1 MARITFREWLR
12 EEEIKDS
19 NNKYLKELKIIEK
32 EIKKIQN
39 HNDNLI
45 KFDMF
50 LSEAVIE
57 PEKIK
62 IITFDEEKLNK
73 LFQKFKIIF
82 HFGNYKL
89 NGRYDKKSDIIDIFY
104 SEEDELEEIE
114 AMVGHEMVHKI
125 QHKHSNKYFEQ
136 SEKIIN
142 QINTNEKK
150 LIELFNTNTKES
162 MRELNILRQTNLKIY
177 NDYLYN
183 TVYEKMAYAYQE
195 VKMNTSGKIRDIII
209 KLERMGFVVDNKLRK
224 YIEMYWLIKDK
235 I

>member
-1 MARITFREWLR
+1 MTKLGTFREWL
-12 EEEIKDS
+12 E
-19 NNKYLKELKIIEK
+19 NNKINDTYFKELKIIEE
-32 EIKKIQN
+32 EIEQIQA

-45 KFDMF
+45 KFNIF
-50 LSEAVIE
+50 VCEAVIE

-62 IITFDEEKLNK
+62 INTLDEETLNK
-73 LFQKFKIIF
+73 EFKKYNIIF
-82 HFGNYKL
+82 HNSNQKL
-89 NGRYDKKSDIIDIFY
+89 SGHYDKKEDEIHIFY
-104 SEEDELEEIE
+104 SNKDTFNQIE

-142 QINTNEKK
+142 QINSNEKK

-162 MRELNILRQTNLKIY
+162 MQEWNKLRVKNIKIY

-195 VKMNTSGKIRDIII
+195 VKSNTSGKISDIID
-209 KLERMGFVVDNKLRK
+209 KLQRSGFIVDNKLKK
-224 YIEMYWLIKDK
+224 YIGMYWLIRDK

>member
-1 MARITFREWLR
+1 MNEEFR
-12 EEEIKDS
+12 
-19 NNKYLKELKIIEK
+19 KYLKESEIKNSNEKFYEELKITEMEIERMHA
-32 EIKKIQN
+32 

-45 KFDMF
+45 KINMF
-50 LSEAVIE
+50 LCEAAIE

-62 IITFDEEKLNK
+62 INTHDEVTLNK
-73 LFQKFKIIF
+73 EFQKHNIIF
-82 HFGNYKL
+82 HFTNTSLSGY
-89 NGRYDKKSDIIDIFY
+89 YDKKEDEIHIFY
-104 SEEDELEEIE
+104 SDKNNYTEIE

-142 QINTNEKK
+142 KINSNEKK

-162 MRELNILRQTNLKIY
+162 MKEWNELRLQNIKIY

-195 VKMNTSGKIRDIII
+195 VKSNTSGKITDIID
-209 KLERMGFVVDNKLRK
+209 KLKRNGFNVDNKLKK
-224 YIEMYWLIKDK
+224 YIGMYWLIKDK

>member
-1 MARITFREWLR
+1 MVRITFREWLR

-19 NNKYLKELKIIEK
+19 NNKYYEELKLIEN
-32 EIKKIQN
+32 ELEKIQS

-45 KFDMF
+45 KFNMF

-62 IITFDEEKLNK
+62 INTLNDGKLNK
-73 LFQKFKIIF
+73 QYQKFNIIF
-82 HFGNYKL
+82 HFGDYKL
-89 NGRYDKKSDIIDIFY
+89 KGRYDKKSDIIDIFY
-104 SEEDELEEIE
+104 SDADTLEEIE
-114 AMVGHEMVHKI
+114 AMIGHEMVHKI

-142 QINTNEKK
+142 QINSNEKK
-150 LIELFNTNTKES
+150 LIELFSINTKES
-162 MRELNILRQTNLKIY
+162 MREWNILRQKNLKIY

-183 TVYEKMAYAYQE
+183 TVYEKMSYAYQE
-195 VKMNTSGKIRDIII
+195 VKMNTSGKINDIIV
-209 KLERMGFVVDNKLRK
+209 KLERMGFIVDNKLRK
-224 YIEMYWLIKDK
+224 YIGMYWLIKDK

>member
-1 MARITFREWLR
+1 MIGTFREWL
-12 EEEIKDS
+12 EIDKI
-19 NNKYLKELKIIEK
+19 NTNYFKELKIIEE
-32 EIKKIQN
+32 EIAQIHA
-39 HNDNLI
+39 HNNNLI
-45 KFDMF
+45 QFNMF
-50 LSEAVIE
+50 LCEAVIE

-62 IITFDEEKLNK
+62 INTLDEDTLNK
-73 LFQKFKIIF
+73 QFKSINIIF
-82 HFGNYKL
+82 HNNQKL
-89 NGRYDKKSDIIDIFY
+89 SGYYDKK
-104 SEEDELEEIE
+104 EDEIHIIYSNKDTFNQLESV
-114 AMVGHEMVHKI
+114 VGHEMVHKI

-162 MRELNILRQTNLKIY
+162 MQEWNKLRIKNIKIY

-195 VKMNTSGKIRDIII
+195 VKSNTSGKITDIID
-209 KLERMGFVVDNKLRK
+209 KLQRNGFVVDNKMRK
-224 YIEMYWLIKDK
+224 YIGMYWLIRDK

>member
-19 NNKYLKELKIIEK
+19 NNIFYEELKLVEK
-32 EIKKIQN
+32 EIEKIQI
-39 HNDNLI
+39 HNENLI
-45 KFDMF
+45 NFDMF
-50 LSEAVIE
+50 ICEAVIE

-62 IITFDEEKLNK
+62 ISTLDEDKLNK
-73 LFQKFKIIF
+73 QFQKLKIIF

-104 SEEDELEEIE
+104 SNTDKLEEIE
-114 AMVGHEMVHKI
+114 AMIGHEMVHKI

-136 SEKIIN
+136 SERIVD
-142 QINTNEKK
+142 QINSNEKK
-150 LIELFNTNTKES
+150 LILLFNTNTKES
-162 MRELNILRQTNLKIY
+162 MREWNILRQKNLKIY

-195 VKMNTSGKIRDIII
+195 VKMNTSGKIKDIIN
-209 KLERMGFVVDNKLRK
+209 KLERMGFVVDNKLKK
-224 YIEMYWLIKDK
+224 YIGMYWLIKDK

>member
-1 MARITFREWLR
+1 MKKLETFREWL
-12 EEEIKDS
+12 ENDKI
-19 NNKYLKELKIIEK
+19 NANYFKELKIIEE
-32 EIKKIQN
+32 EIEQFQA
-39 HNDNLI
+39 HNDNLLKLNI
-45 KFDMF
+45 FVC
-50 LSEAVIE
+50 EAVIE

-62 IITFDEEKLNK
+62 INTLDEEKLNK
-73 LFQKFKIIF
+73 EFKKLNIIF
-82 HFGNYKL
+82 HNSNQKL
-89 NGRYDKKSDIIDIFY
+89 SGHYDKKEDEIHIFY
-104 SEEDELEEIE
+104 SDKDTFEQIE

-142 QINTNEKK
+142 QINSNEKN

-162 MRELNILRQTNLKIY
+162 MQEWNTLRLKNIKIY

-195 VKMNTSGKIRDIII
+195 VKSNTSGKIYDIID
-209 KLERMGFVVDNKLRK
+209 KLQRNGFIVDNKLKK
-224 YIEMYWLIKDK
+224 YIGMYWLIRDK